1 MIEVIN
7 LKKKFKDTEVLKDIS
22 FDVKDGEIAVV
33 VGKSGAGKTTLMR
46 CINGLEEFDSGEL
59 VLNGESIKNNNDM
72 KKVRGKIGMVF
83 QNFNLFPHMTVI
95 ENIIE
100 APVNV
105 FGENKE
111 EALKKANEL
120 LKMVDLADKG
130 DNYPFQ
136 LSGGQQQ
143 RVAIARACALK
154 PDVICFDE
162 PTSALDP
169 ESIQNVIDVIKKL
182 KENGMAIIIVTHD
195 IGFCDVIA
203 DKIIRLESGIIKEV
217 KNNNK

>member
-111 EALKKANEL
+111 EALKKAKDL

-130 DNYPFQ
+130 DNYPLQ

-217 KNNNK
+217 KNNN

>member
-7 LKKKFKDTEVLKDIS
+7 LKKKFKDIEVLKDIS
-22 FDVKDGEIAVV
+22 FDVKDGEITVV

-72 KKVRGKIGMVF
+72 KNVRGKIGMVF

-217 KNNNK
+217 KNNN

>member
-59 VLNGESIKNNNDM
+59 ILNGEAIKNNNDM

-203 DKIIRLESGIIKEV
+203 DKIIRLEVGIIKEV
-217 KNNNK
+217 KNNN

>member
-111 EALKKANEL
+111 EALKKAKDL

-217 KNNNK
+217 KNNN

>member
-59 VLNGESIKNNNDM
+59 ILNGEIIKNNNDM

-100 APVNV
+100 SPVNV

-217 KNNNK
+217 KNNN

>member
-59 VLNGESIKNNNDM
+59 ILNGEIIKNNNDM

-100 APVNV
+100 SPVNV

-120 LKMVDLADKG
+120 LKMVDLADKE

-217 KNNNK
+217 KNNN

>member
-195 IGFCDVIA
+195 IEFCDVIA

-217 KNNNK
+217 KNNN

>member
-46 CINGLEEFDSGEL
+46 CINGLEDFDSGEL

-217 KNNNK
+217 KNNN

>member
-46 CINGLEEFDSGEL
+46 CINGLEEFNSGEL

-72 KKVRGKIGMVF
+72 KNVRGKIGMVF

-169 ESIQNVIDVIKKL
+169 ESIQKVIDVIKKL

-217 KNNNK
+217 KNNN

>member
-46 CINGLEEFDSGEL
+46 CLNGLEEFNSGEL

-72 KKVRGKIGMVF
+72 KNVRGKIGMVF

-217 KNNNK
+217 KNNN

>member
-46 CINGLEEFDSGEL
+46 CINGLEEFNSGEL

-130 DNYPFQ
+130 ENYPFQ

-217 KNNNK
+217 KNNN

>member
-7 LKKKFKDTEVLKDIS
+7 LKKKFKDIEVLKDIS
-22 FDVKDGEIAVV
+22 FDVKDGEITVV

-46 CINGLEEFDSGEL
+46 CINGLEDFDSGEL

-217 KNNNK
+217 KNNN

>member
-46 CINGLEEFDSGEL
+46 CINGLEDFDSGEL

-111 EALKKANEL
+111 EALKKANDL

-195 IGFCDVIA
+195 IGSVSYTHLTLPTIA
-203 DKIIRLESGIIKEV
+203 
-217 KNNNK
+217 

>member
-7 LKKKFKDTEVLKDIS
+7 LKKKFKDAEVLKDIS

-59 VLNGESIKNNNDM
+59 ILNGEAIKNNNDM

-111 EALKKANEL
+111 EALKKANDL

-217 KNNNK
+217 KNNN

>member
-46 CINGLEEFDSGEL
+46 CINGLEDFNSGEL

-217 KNNNK
+217 KNNN

>member
-203 DKIIRLESGIIKEV
+203 DKIIRLEVGIIKEV
-217 KNNNK
+217 KNNN

>member
-46 CINGLEEFDSGEL
+46 CINGLEVFNSGEL

-217 KNNNK
+217 KNNN

>member
-1 MIEVIN
+1 MREVIN

-217 KNNNK
+217 KNNN

>member
-72 KKVRGKIGMVF
+72 KKVKGKIGMVF

-105 FGENKE
+105 FGENRE
-111 EALKKANEL
+111 EALKKANTL

-130 DNYPFQ
+130 NNYPFQ

-217 KNNNK
+217 KNNN

>member
-46 CINGLEEFDSGEL
+46 CINGLEEFNSGEL
-59 VLNGESIKNNNDM
+59 ILNGEIIKNNNDM

-100 APVNV
+100 SPVNV

-120 LKMVDLADKG
+120 LKMVDLADKE

-217 KNNNK
+217 KNNN

>member
-46 CINGLEEFDSGEL
+46 CINGLEDFDSGEL

-111 EALKKANEL
+111 EALKKANDL

-217 KNNNK
+217 KNNN

>member
-1 MIEVIN
+1 
-7 LKKKFKDTEVLKDIS
+7 
-22 FDVKDGEIAVV
+22 
-33 VGKSGAGKTTLMR
+33 MR

-217 KNNNK
+217 KNNN

>member
-22 FDVKDGEIAVV
+22 FDVNDGEIAVV

-46 CINGLEEFDSGEL
+46 CINGLEEFNSGEL

-111 EALKKANEL
+111 EALKEANEL
-120 LKMVDLADKG
+120 LKMVDLAEKG

-195 IGFCDVIA
+195 IAFCDVIA

-217 KNNNK
+217 KNNN

>member
-72 KKVRGKIGMVF
+72 KKVIGKIGMVF

-111 EALKKANEL
+111 EALKKANDL

-203 DKIIRLESGIIKEV
+203 DKIIRLEVGIIKEV
-217 KNNNK
+217 KNNN

>member
-130 DNYPFQ
+130 DNYHFQ

-217 KNNNK
+217 KNNN

>member
-22 FDVKDGEIAVV
+22 FDIKDGEIAVV

-46 CINGLEEFDSGEL
+46 CINGLEDFDSGEL

-111 EALKKANEL
+111 EALKKANDL

-217 KNNNK
+217 KNNN

>member
-33 VGKSGAGKTTLMR
+33 VGKSGEGKTTLMR

-72 KKVRGKIGMVF
+72 KKVRGNIGMVF

-195 IGFCDVIA
+195 IGICDVIA

>member
-7 LKKKFKDTEVLKDIS
+7 LKKKFKDIEVLKDIS
-22 FDVKDGEIAVV
+22 FDVKDGEITVV

-120 LKMVDLADKG
+120 LKMVDLADKR

-217 KNNNK
+217 KNNN

>member
-7 LKKKFKDTEVLKDIS
+7 LKKKFKDIEVLKDIS
-22 FDVKDGEIAVV
+22 FDVKDGEITVV

-217 KNNNK
+217 KNNN

>member
-46 CINGLEEFDSGEL
+46 CINGLEEFNSGEL

-217 KNNNK
+217 KNNN

>member
-7 LKKKFKDTEVLKDIS
+7 LKKKFKDIEVLKDIS
-22 FDVKDGEIAVV
+22 FDVKDGEITVV

-59 VLNGESIKNNNDM
+59 VLNGEPIKNNNDM

>member
-182 KENGMAIIIVTHD
+182 KKNGMAIIIVTHD

>member
-111 EALKKANEL
+111 EALKKS
-120 LKMVDLADKG
+120 K
-130 DNYPFQ
+130 
-136 LSGGQQQ
+136 
-143 RVAIARACALK
+143 
-154 PDVICFDE
+154 
-162 PTSALDP
+162 
-169 ESIQNVIDVIKKL
+169 
-182 KENGMAIIIVTHD
+182 
-195 IGFCDVIA
+195 
-203 DKIIRLESGIIKEV
+203 
-217 KNNNK
+217 

>member
-7 LKKKFKDTEVLKDIS
+7 LKKKFKDAEVLKDIS

-46 CINGLEEFDSGEL
+46 CINGLEDFNSGEL

-169 ESIQNVIDVIKKL
+169 ESIQNVIDVINKL

-217 KNNNK
+217 KNNN

>member
-22 FDVKDGEIAVV
+22 FDVKNGEIAVV

-59 VLNGESIKNNNDM
+59 ILNGEAIKNNNDM

-100 APVNV
+100 SPVNV

-217 KNNNK
+217 KNNN

>member
-46 CINGLEEFDSGEL
+46 CINGLEEFNSGEL

-72 KKVRGKIGMVF
+72 KNVRGKIGMVF

-143 RVAIARACALK
+143 RVVIARACALK

-217 KNNNK
+217 KNNN

>member
-46 CINGLEEFDSGEL
+46 CINGLEDFDSGEL
-59 VLNGESIKNNNDM
+59 VLNGEPIKNNNDM

-111 EALKKANEL
+111 EALKKAKEL
-120 LKMVDLADKG
+120 LKMVDLAYKG

-217 KNNNK
+217 KNNN

>member
-1 MIEVIN
+1 
-7 LKKKFKDTEVLKDIS
+7 
-22 FDVKDGEIAVV
+22 
-33 VGKSGAGKTTLMR
+33 MR
-46 CINGLEEFDSGEL
+46 CINGLEDFDSGEL

-72 KKVRGKIGMVF
+72 KNVRGKIGMVF

-143 RVAIARACALK
+143 RVVIARACALK

-217 KNNNK
+217 KNNN

>member
-7 LKKKFKDTEVLKDIS
+7 LEKKFKNTEVLKSIS

-46 CINGLEEFDSGEL
+46 CINGLEDFDSGEFI
-59 VLNGESIKNNNDM
+59 LNGEHIKNNSDM
-72 KKVRGKIGMVF
+72 KKIRGKIGMVF
-83 QNFNLFPHMTVI
+83 QNFNLFPHMTVL
-95 ENIIE
+95 ENIVE
-100 APVNV
+100 APINV

-111 EALKKANEL
+111 GAIKKGKEL
-120 LKMVDLADKG
+120 LKMVGLEDKG

-182 KENGMAIIIVTHD
+182 KQNGMAIIIVTHD

-203 DKIIRLESGIIKEV
+203 DKIIRLEAGYIKEV
-217 KNNNK
+217 KNNN